1 MKLRHVS
8 RALALVA
15 MIGTAHLASASI
27 QTVDRIV
34 AVVNKNVIT
43 QQELSERIAG
53 IQKNMANQKIT
64 LPPVAVLKQQV
75 LDRMILELVQIQYAE
90 QIGIRI
96 DDSQLERAMGRMAEQ
111 NKMSISQFRETL
123 AKQGTS
129 WKSFREDIRR
139 EITLTRLREREI
151 DNRIVI
157 SDNEIDEYI
166 KLSHGKEQQE
176 FRLAHILIPLP
187 ENASP
192 EQISAKR
199 TRALAARQEIE
210 AGKDFSAVAAVYS
223 SAPDATGGG
232 LLGWRAAGS
241 LPPAFTQLL
250 EKLKPGEITDLV
262 RSPGGFHIVKLLET
276 RSQEQK
282 TVVEQTH
289 ARHILIRTNELVSET
304 DARQRLTQLADR
316 LKNGSK
322 FEELA
327 RLYSDDGSAS
337 KGGDLGWL
345 TPGETVPE
353 FETAMNSLQPNEISQ
368 VIQSPFGLHLI
379 QVLERRSQDM
389 TKERERFRVRN
400 ELKQRKSEEQFED
413 WLRQQRDRAFVELR
427 LKDE

>member
-15 MIGTAHLASASI
+15 LIGTAHIASASI
-27 QTVDRIV
+27 QTIDRIV
-34 AVVNKNVIT
+34 AVVNKSAIT
-43 QQELSERIAG
+43 QQELDARISS
-53 IQKNMANQKIT
+53 IQKNMASQQIT
-64 LPPVAVLKQQV
+64 PPSPSVLKQQV
-75 LDRMILELVQIQYAE
+75 LDRMILELVQVQYAD

-96 DDSQLERAMGRMAEQ
+96 DDSQLERAIGRMAEQ
-111 NKMSISQFRETL
+111 NKMSLPQFRETL

-139 EITLTRLREREI
+139 EITLSRLREREI

-157 SDNEIDEYI
+157 GDSEIDEYL
-166 KLSHGKEQQE
+166 KLNHGKEQQE

-192 EQISAKR
+192 EQIAAKR
-199 TRALAARQEIE
+199 TRALAAVKEIE
-210 AGKDFSAVAAVYS
+210 SGKDFASIAAVYS
-223 SAPDATGGG
+223 SAPDATSGGS
-232 LLGWRAAGS
+232 LGWRAAGS

-262 RSPGGFHIVKLLET
+262 RSPGGFHIVKLLEK

-282 TVVEQTH
+282 TIVEQTH
-289 ARHILIRTNELVSET
+289 ARHILIRTNELVSEN
-304 DARQRLTQLADR
+304 DARQRLNQLVDR

-353 FETAMNSLQPNEISQ
+353 FESAMNALKPNETSG
-368 VIQSPFGLHLI
+368 VIQSPFGLHII
-379 QVLERRSQDM
+379 QVLERRSKDM
-389 TKERERFRVRN
+389 TVERERFRVRN

-413 WLRQQRDRAFVELR
+413 WIRQQRDRAFVDLR

>member
-15 MIGTAHLASASI
+15 LIGTAHIASASI
-27 QTVDRIV
+27 QTIDRIV
-34 AVVNKNVIT
+34 AVVNKSAIT
-43 QQELSERIAG
+43 QQELDARISS
-53 IQKNMANQKIT
+53 IQKNMASQQIT
-64 LPPVAVLKQQV
+64 PPSPSVLKQQV
-75 LDRMILELVQIQYAE
+75 LDRMILELVQVQYAD

-96 DDSQLERAMGRMAEQ
+96 DDSQLERAIGRMAEQ
-111 NKMSISQFRETL
+111 NKMSLPQFRETL

-139 EITLTRLREREI
+139 EITLSRLREREI

-157 SDNEIDEYI
+157 GDSEIDEYL
-166 KLSHGKEQQE
+166 KLNHGKEQQE

-192 EQISAKR
+192 EQIAAKR
-199 TRALAARQEIE
+199 TRALAAVKEIE
-210 AGKDFSAVAAVYS
+210 SGKDFASIAAVYS
-223 SAPDATGGG
+223 SAPDATSGGN
-232 LLGWRAAGS
+232 LGWRAAGS

-262 RSPGGFHIVKLLET
+262 RSPGGFHIVKLLEK

-282 TVVEQTH
+282 TIVEQTH
-289 ARHILIRTNELVSET
+289 ARHILIRTNELVSEN
-304 DARQRLTQLADR
+304 DARQRLNQLVDR

-353 FETAMNSLQPNEISQ
+353 FESAMNALKPNETSG
-368 VIQSPFGLHLI
+368 VIQSPFGLHII
-379 QVLERRSQDM
+379 QVLERRSKDM
-389 TKERERFRVRN
+389 TVERERFRVRN

-413 WLRQQRDRAFVELR
+413 WIRQQRDRAFVDLR

>member
-15 MIGTAHLASASI
+15 LIGTAHIASASI
-27 QTVDRIV
+27 QTIDRIV
-34 AVVNKNVIT
+34 AVVNKSAIT
-43 QQELSERIAG
+43 QQELDTRISS
-53 IQKNMANQKIT
+53 IQKNMASQQIT
-64 LPPVAVLKQQV
+64 PPSPSVLKQQV
-75 LDRMILELVQIQYAE
+75 LDRMILELVQVQYAD

-96 DDSQLERAMGRMAEQ
+96 DDSQLERAIGRMAEQ
-111 NKMSISQFRETL
+111 NKMSLPQFRETL

-139 EITLTRLREREI
+139 EITLSRLREREI

-157 SDNEIDEYI
+157 GDSEIDEYL
-166 KLSHGKEQQE
+166 KLNHGKEQQE

-192 EQISAKR
+192 EQIAAKR
-199 TRALAARQEIE
+199 TRALAAVKEIE
-210 AGKDFSAVAAVYS
+210 SGKDFASIAAVYS
-223 SAPDATGGG
+223 SAPDATSGGN
-232 LLGWRAAGS
+232 LGWRAAGS

-262 RSPGGFHIVKLLET
+262 RSPGGFHIVKLLEK

-282 TVVEQTH
+282 TIVEQTH
-289 ARHILIRTNELVSET
+289 ARHILIRTNELVSEN
-304 DARQRLTQLADR
+304 DARQRLNQLVDR

-353 FETAMNSLQPNEISQ
+353 FESAMNALKPNETSG
-368 VIQSPFGLHLI
+368 VIQSPFGLHII
-379 QVLERRSQDM
+379 QVLERRSKDM
-389 TKERERFRVRN
+389 TVERERFRVRN

-413 WLRQQRDRAFVELR
+413 WIRQQRDRAFVDLR

>member
-15 MIGTAHLASASI
+15 LIGTAHIASASI
-27 QTVDRIV
+27 QTIDRIV
-34 AVVNKNVIT
+34 AVVNKSAIT
-43 QQELSERIAG
+43 QQELDARISS
-53 IQKNMANQKIT
+53 IQKNMASQQIT
-64 LPPVAVLKQQV
+64 PPSPSVLKQQV
-75 LDRMILELVQIQYAE
+75 LDRMILELVQVQYAD

-96 DDSQLERAMGRMAEQ
+96 DDSQLERAIGRMSEQ
-111 NKMSISQFRETL
+111 NKMSLPQFRETL

-139 EITLTRLREREI
+139 EITLSRLREREI

-157 SDNEIDEYI
+157 GDSEIDEYL
-166 KLSHGKEQQE
+166 KLNHGKEQQE

-192 EQISAKR
+192 EQIAAKR
-199 TRALAARQEIE
+199 TRALAAVKEIE
-210 AGKDFSAVAAVYS
+210 SGKDFASIAAVYS
-223 SAPDATGGG
+223 SAPDATSGGN
-232 LLGWRAAGS
+232 LGWRAAGS

-262 RSPGGFHIVKLLET
+262 RSPGGFHIVKLLEK

-282 TVVEQTH
+282 TIVEQTH
-289 ARHILIRTNELVSET
+289 ARHILIRTNELVSEN
-304 DARQRLTQLADR
+304 DARQRLNQLVDR

-353 FETAMNSLQPNEISQ
+353 FESAMNALKPNETSG
-368 VIQSPFGLHLI
+368 VIQSPFGLHII
-379 QVLERRSQDM
+379 QVLERRSKDM
-389 TKERERFRVRN
+389 TVERERFRVRN

-413 WLRQQRDRAFVELR
+413 WIRQQRDRAFVDLR
-427 LKDE
+427 LKGE

>member
-15 MIGTAHLASASI
+15 LIGTAHIASASI
-27 QTVDRIV
+27 QTIDRIV
-34 AVVNKNVIT
+34 AVVNKSAIT
-43 QQELSERIAG
+43 QQELDARISS
-53 IQKNMANQKIT
+53 IQKNMASQQIT
-64 LPPVAVLKQQV
+64 PPSPSVLKQQV
-75 LDRMILELVQIQYAE
+75 LDRMILELVQVQYAD

-96 DDSQLERAMGRMAEQ
+96 DDSQLERAIGRMAEQ
-111 NKMSISQFRETL
+111 NKMSLPQFRETL

-139 EITLTRLREREI
+139 EITLSRLREREI

-157 SDNEIDEYI
+157 GDSEIDEYL
-166 KLSHGKEQQE
+166 KLNHGKEQQE

-192 EQISAKR
+192 EQIAAKR
-199 TRALAARQEIE
+199 TRALAAVKEIE
-210 AGKDFSAVAAVYS
+210 SGKDFSSIAAVYS
-223 SAPDATGGG
+223 SAPDATSGGN
-232 LLGWRAAGS
+232 LGWRAAGS

-262 RSPGGFHIVKLLET
+262 RSPGGFHIVKLLEK

-282 TVVEQTH
+282 TIVEQTH
-289 ARHILIRTNELVSET
+289 ARHILIRTNELVSEN
-304 DARQRLTQLADR
+304 DARQRLNQLVDR

-353 FETAMNSLQPNEISQ
+353 FESAMNALKPNETSG
-368 VIQSPFGLHLI
+368 VIQSPFGLHII
-379 QVLERRSQDM
+379 QVLERRSKDM
-389 TKERERFRVRN
+389 TVERERFRVRN

-413 WLRQQRDRAFVELR
+413 WIRQQRDRAFVDLR

>member
-15 MIGTAHLASASI
+15 LIGTAHIASASI
-27 QTVDRIV
+27 QTIDRIV
-34 AVVNKNVIT
+34 AVVNKSAIT
-43 QQELSERIAG
+43 QQELDARISS
-53 IQKNMANQKIT
+53 IQKNMASQQIT
-64 LPPVAVLKQQV
+64 PPSPSVLKQQV
-75 LDRMILELVQIQYAE
+75 LDRMILELVQVQYAD

-96 DDSQLERAMGRMAEQ
+96 DDSQLERAIGRISEQ
-111 NKMSISQFRETL
+111 NKMSLPQFRETL

-139 EITLTRLREREI
+139 EITLSRLREREI

-157 SDNEIDEYI
+157 GDSEIDEYL
-166 KLSHGKEQQE
+166 KLNHGKEQQE

-192 EQISAKR
+192 EQIAAKR
-199 TRALAARQEIE
+199 TRALAAVKEIE
-210 AGKDFSAVAAVYS
+210 SGKDFASIAAVYS
-223 SAPDATGGG
+223 SAPDATSGGN
-232 LLGWRAAGS
+232 LGWRAAGS

-262 RSPGGFHIVKLLET
+262 RSPGGFHIVKLLEK

-282 TVVEQTH
+282 TIVEQTH
-289 ARHILIRTNELVSET
+289 ARHILIRTNELVSEN
-304 DARQRLTQLADR
+304 DARQRLNQLVDR

-353 FETAMNSLQPNEISQ
+353 FESAMNALKPNETSG
-368 VIQSPFGLHLI
+368 VIQSPFGLHII
-379 QVLERRSQDM
+379 QVLERRSKDM
-389 TKERERFRVRN
+389 TVERERFRVRN

-413 WLRQQRDRAFVELR
+413 WIRQQRDRAFVDLR

>member
-15 MIGTAHLASASI
+15 LIGTAHIASASI
-27 QTVDRIV
+27 QTIDRIV
-34 AVVNKNVIT
+34 AVVNKSAIT
-43 QQELSERIAG
+43 QQELDARISS
-53 IQKNMANQKIT
+53 IQKNMASQQIT
-64 LPPVAVLKQQV
+64 PPSPSVLKQQV
-75 LDRMILELVQIQYAE
+75 LDRMILELVQVQYAD

-96 DDSQLERAMGRMAEQ
+96 DDSQLERAIGRMAEQ
-111 NKMSISQFRETL
+111 NKMSLPQFRETL
-123 AKQGTS
+123 AKQGIS

-139 EITLTRLREREI
+139 EITLSRLREREI

-157 SDNEIDEYI
+157 GDSEIDEYL
-166 KLSHGKEQQE
+166 KLNHGKEQQE

-192 EQISAKR
+192 EQIAAKR
-199 TRALAARQEIE
+199 TRALAAVKEIE
-210 AGKDFSAVAAVYS
+210 SGNDFASIAAVYS
-223 SAPDATGGG
+223 SAPDATSGGN
-232 LLGWRAAGS
+232 LGWRAAGS

-262 RSPGGFHIVKLLET
+262 RSPGGFHIVKLLEK

-282 TVVEQTH
+282 TIVEQTH
-289 ARHILIRTNELVSET
+289 ARHILIRTNELVSEN
-304 DARQRLTQLADR
+304 DARQRLNQLVDR

-353 FETAMNSLQPNEISQ
+353 FESAMNALKPNETSG
-368 VIQSPFGLHLI
+368 VIQSPFGLHII
-379 QVLERRSQDM
+379 QVLERRSKDM
-389 TKERERFRVRN
+389 TVERERFRVRN

-413 WLRQQRDRAFVELR
+413 WIRQQRDRAFVDLR

>member
-1 MKLRHVS
+1 MKLRHIS

-15 MIGTAHLASASI
+15 LIGSAQFTSASI
-27 QTVDRIV
+27 QTMDRIV
-34 AVVNKNVIT
+34 AVVNKSVVT
-43 QQELSERIAG
+43 QQELDSRISS
-53 IQKNMANQKIT
+53 IQKNMESQRIT
-64 LPPVAVLKQQV
+64 LPPAAVLKQQV
-75 LDRMILELVQIQYAE
+75 LDRMILELVQVQYAD

-96 DDSQLERAMGRMAEQ
+96 DDSQLERAIGRMAEQ
-111 NKMSISQFRETL
+111 NKMSLPQFREML
-123 AKQGTS
+123 AKQGMS
-129 WKSFREDIRR
+129 WKAFREDIRR
-139 EITLTRLREREI
+139 EITLTRLKEREI

-166 KLSHGKEQQE
+166 KLNTGKEQQE

-192 EQISAKR
+192 EQITAKR
-199 TRALAARQEIE
+199 TRALAAIE
-210 AGKDFSAVAAVYS
+210 ELKSGKDFASIAAVYS
-223 SAPDATGGG
+223 SAPDATSGGS
-232 LLGWRAAGS
+232 LGWRAAGS

-250 EKLKPGEITDLV
+250 EKLNPGEITDLV
-262 RSPGGFHIVKLLET
+262 RSPGGFHIVKLLEK

-289 ARHILIRTNELVSET
+289 ARHILIRTNELVSES
-304 DARQRLTQLADR
+304 DARQRLNQLADR

-353 FETAMNSLQPNEISQ
+353 FETAMNALKQGEISP
-368 VIQSPFGLHLI
+368 VIQSPFGLHII
-379 QVLERRSQDM
+379 QVLERRSKDM

>member
-1 MKLRHVS
+1 MKLRHLS

-15 MIGTAHLASASI
+15 LIGTSQLTYASVETI
-27 QTVDRIV
+27 DRIV
-34 AVVNKNVIT
+34 AVVNKSVVT
-43 QQELSERIAG
+43 QQELDARISS
-53 IQKNMANQKIT
+53 IQNNMESQRII
-64 LPPVAVLKQQV
+64 LPPAAVLKQQV
-75 LDRMILELVQIQYAE
+75 LDRMILELVQVQYAD

-96 DDSQLERAMGRMAEQ
+96 DDSQLERAISRMAEQ
-111 NKMSISQFRETL
+111 NKMSLPQFRETL
-123 AKQGTS
+123 AKQGMS

-157 SDNEIDEYI
+157 SDSEIDEYI
-166 KLSHGKEQQE
+166 KLNSGKEQQE

-192 EQISAKR
+192 EQITAKR
-199 TRALAARQEIE
+199 TRALAAIDELKS
-210 AGKDFSAVAAVYS
+210 GKDFASIAAVYS
-223 SAPDATGGG
+223 SAPDATSGGS
-232 LLGWRAAGS
+232 LGWRAAGS

-250 EKLKPGEITDLV
+250 EKLNPGEITDLV
-262 RSPGGFHIVKLLET
+262 RSPGGFHIVKLLEK
-276 RSQEQK
+276 RNQEQK

-289 ARHILIRTNELVSET
+289 ARHILIRTNELVSEN
-304 DARQRLTQLADR
+304 DARQRLNQLADR

-353 FETAMNSLQPNEISQ
+353 FETAMNALKLGETSP
-368 VIQSPFGLHLI
+368 VIQSPFGLHII
-379 QVLERRSQDM
+379 QVLERRSKDM
-389 TKERERFRVRN
+389 TQERERFRVRN